1 MLTVVKSKNII
12 GYKLQNQWWKNCRRS
27 LSFYRLSF
35 LLNQIGCGSLAR
47 SQHGCRYK
55 DTITISIKFKD
66 GSIGNINYYSNGN
79 PKYSKENIEIF
90 TGNKILKIENFI
102 KLSGYGWNNLNQR
115 NCGCKIK
122 VIKSN

>member
-1 MLTVVKSKNII
+1 MDADT
-12 GYKLQNQWWKNCRRS
+12 
-27 LSFYRLSF
+27 
-35 LLNQIGCGSLAR
+35 
-47 SQHGCRYK
+47 K

-102 KLSGYGWNNLNQR
+102 KLSGYGWNNFKSKKLWTQDKGHKKAIEEFIFAINNKTFSPITFQDLASVTR
-115 NCGCKIK
+115 LSIEISNKIFG
-122 VIKSN
+122 IKDH